1 MSGISID
8 SFHLDFSQI
17 DACEILSTSAISIR
31 KTASIR
37 IYRCQGEH
45 CCCRDTS
52 TNYETSKTAES
63 TKMLAILVP
72 HSFTTG
78 IVNVAGDHKLNN
90 DVDSFYSLQKLK
102 DAEVELRKSIHPCLV
117 EEENDGDTIVYVKE
131 IITST
136 NLPADVVLL
145 AQNRNDS
152 NRCSEDIMFHYSNL
166 LNHDTASSAP
176 WSVIKAFPVSI
187 LSNNNNDSVGHD
199 NQISA
204 IPSCPVCLNRIDPF
218 KLGLPSLKPKHTC
231 SQYCSSNLH
240 HESGGHNIDGELHS
254 CRNEIL
260 FVPWSPPSY
269 CIICHIISQKD
280 SLPDNHTWQRQS
292 SLTLSPRPSTAATS
306 SALQMQQSEDDAAD
320 VSLMC
325 HDCGM
330 TSTLWVCLTCGYIG
344 CGRYTRK
351 HAAQHYNVELHPFS
365 LELATGRI
373 WDYGSGTF
381 AHRKDLMECPVLSM
395 KWGNSDSLIRRQGSD
410 YSSSSLVASSFIDR
424 SDSYQGTNSSL
435 TRTAEHHTH
444 WKGEESFGEFKCDSY
459 DDADVSCHGQ
469 RNATSLAPKPSPPPK
484 KSTMI
489 SLEYEALL
497 QSALE
502 DQSQHYE
509 GEISRLQA
517 ELAASHLQETQI
529 SDREAREIEALQKDC
544 ERLNVEVDK
553 LSSVL
558 LELQTEEAKHRATSQ
573 KLLREQTVSKDL
585 LEKIRV
591 DTTKLIES
599 SDEMYEDLQLQI
611 SDLTANIR
619 MMQQIAVDEELS
631 QAQIFGT
638 TGGVKESKTRGKK
651 SRRNNKKR

>member
-1 MSGISID
+1 
-8 SFHLDFSQI
+8 
-17 DACEILSTSAISIR
+17 
-31 KTASIR
+31 
-37 IYRCQGEH
+37 
-45 CCCRDTS
+45 
-52 TNYETSKTAES
+52 
-63 TKMLAILVP
+63 
-72 HSFTTG
+72 
-78 IVNVAGDHKLNN
+78 
-90 DVDSFYSLQKLK
+90 
-102 DAEVELRKSIHPCLV
+102 
-117 EEENDGDTIVYVKE
+117 
-131 IITST
+131 
-136 NLPADVVLL
+136 
-145 AQNRNDS
+145 
-152 NRCSEDIMFHYSNL
+152 MFHYSNL

-240 HESGGHNIDGELHS
+240 NESGGQNIDGELHS

-260 FVPWSPPSY
+260 FVPWSSPSY
-269 CIICHIISQKD
+269 CIICHIIS
-280 SLPDNHTWQRQS
+280 
-292 SLTLSPRPSTAATS
+292 LSPRPSTAATT
-306 SALQMQQSEDDAAD
+306 SALQMQQSEDDAAY

-351 HAAQHYNVELHPFS
+351 HAAQHYNDELHPFS

-395 KWGNSDSLIRRQGSD
+395 KWGNSDS
-410 YSSSSLVASSFIDR
+410 

-544 ERLNVEVDK
+544 ERLNLEVDK

-585 LEKIRV
+585 LEKIRI